1 MTFCFWSCEELE
13 IWAKMKIINF
23 VTRSTSSS
31 WLFDLPDQSGAARV
45 YSYNFL
51 CSISLE
57 TAINDIFS
65 WARIT
70 HALSIFIKRLEKQT
84 VHWGF
89 TQIVWYIT
97 SVNWNLCFY
106 VHLADLS
113 SVRHKTS
120 TWNEIKELIKSNYV
134 IVPSLLNK
142 KSENYDMEWSV
153 GDEAIFRR
161 TTNCTVER
169 KWNEQ
174 P

>member
-1 MTFCFWSCEELE
+1 MHVLQKFTNL
-13 IWAKMKIINF
+13 MKKQKTSEYFAGNSYKWHIFLGKDNASFVNF
-23 VTRSTSSS
+23 YQKVRKTNRA
-31 WLFDLPDQSGAARV
+31 LGLYANCMVFD
-45 YSYNFL
+45 
-51 CSISLE
+51 
-57 TAINDIFS
+57 
-65 WARIT
+65 IT
-70 HALSIFIKRLEKQT
+70 P
-84 VHWGF
+84 
-89 TQIVWYIT
+89 
-97 SVNWNLCFY
+97 VNWNLCFY